1 MQESAT
7 RQALGKRGEH
17 VAAEFYARRGATI
30 LARNIHYPVGELD
43 LIVREPNGT
52 VVFVEVKT
60 RSSGAYGNAESV
72 TRSKLAK
79 MRKAAARWLLD
90 RPYSLVRF
98 DVIALT
104 ATGDEFALDLFE
116 GVEDG
121 AC

>member
-1 MQESAT
+1 MQQSDT
-7 RQALGKRGEH
+7 RAHLGRRGEQ
-17 VAAEFYARRGATI
+17 AAAHFYEGRGAEVI
-30 LARNIHYPVGELD
+30 ARNIHYPVGELD

-60 RSSGAYGNAESV
+60 RTGRAYGNAESV

-79 MRKAAARWLLD
+79 MRRAAARWWLD
-90 RPYSLVRF
+90 QPYCMVRF

-104 ATGDEFALDLFE
+104 AVGDTFALDYFE